1 MADRGAPVVVGAG
14 SITQRATD
22 PADAGSAFDLMVAAA
37 ARAEADTGVAGLLG
51 RVDLVLVPE
60 GIWRYRDAGR
70 AVAARFGATAVRS
83 VVANIGILQQ
93 TLLTRAAEAVAA
105 GEADVVLVCGA
116 EAKARASLAARAG
129 VMPADTDPSTADPD
143 EILQP
148 ARDVLTMTE
157 IERDLAV
164 PAHQYAILESAI
176 GHAAGRTPAQQRE
189 HVAALWARFAAV
201 AAANERAW
209 NRAGPD
215 AAAIGTPGPGNRM
228 IAVPYTKLLCSQW
241 NVDQAAAVVVTT
253 TETARTLGVD
263 ESRWVY
269 AGPAAESNQMVPMP
283 CRAELHRWPAFGAVA
298 AALGLTGA
306 DALRPEVV
314 ELYSCFPA
322 AVEQQADVLGY
333 AHDAPLTVTG
343 GMTFG
348 GGPLNNA
355 VLQGMVPL
363 VERLRAAPG
372 AVGLIT
378 SVSGVLTK
386 TGGSLW
392 SARPFAGGF
401 RAADVSDLAA
411 ERTGVLSL
419 LPDATGAATVVGA
432 TVVYDGDS
440 PSRAVAIVDVDGGR
454 TVARCADASI
464 VREMTEVD
472 PVGRPVVVTAPGEF
486 GPA

>member
-1 MADRGAPVVVGAG
+1 VADRGAPVVVGAG

-22 PADAGSAFDLMVAAA
+22 PADAGTAFDLMVEAA
-37 ARAEADTGVAGLLG
+37 ARAEADAGASGLLK
-51 RVDLVLVPE
+51 RVNLVLVPE

-70 AVAARFGATAVRS
+70 AVAAHFGATAVRS

-93 TLLTRAAEAVAA
+93 TLLTRAAEAVAS
-105 GEADVVLVCGA
+105 GEAEVVLVCGA

-129 VMPADTDPSTADPD
+129 VTLADVDPSTADPD
-143 EILQP
+143 EILNP

-176 GHAAGRTPAQQRE
+176 GHAAGRTPAGQRE
-189 HVAALWARFAAV
+189 HAAELWARFAAV

-209 NRAGPD
+209 DRAGLD
-215 AAAIGTPGPGNRM
+215 ATAIGTPGPGNRM
-228 IAVPYTKLLCSQW
+228 IATPYTKLLCSQW
-241 NVDQAAAVVVTT
+241 NVDQAAALVVTT
-253 TETARTLGVD
+253 AETARTLGVD
-263 ESRWVY
+263 ESRWVH
-269 AGPAAESNQMVPMP
+269 AGPAAESDQMVPMP

-298 AALGLTGA
+298 EALGLTGA
-306 DALRPEVV
+306 DRVRPDVV

-333 AHDAPLTVTG
+333 PHDAPLTITG

-363 VERLRAAPG
+363 VERLRAAPD

-378 SVSGVLTK
+378 SVSGILTK

-392 SARPFAGGF
+392 SARPFKGGF
-401 RAADVSDLAA
+401 RSLDVTEVAA
-411 ERTGVLSL
+411 ERTGVLTL
-419 LPDATGAATVVGA
+419 LPDATGAGTIVGA
-432 TVVYDGDS
+432 TVLYDGDA
-440 PSRAVAIVDVDGGR
+440 PSRAVAIVDVEGGR
-454 TVARCADASI
+454 TVARAVDVSM

-472 PVGRPVVVTAPGEF
+472 PVGRPVAVTAAGEF